1 MWHPQVRFKS
11 YQTRTSLARCD
22 LNLTLGCHRFYYL
35 APLPVL
41 DSIYLFFRVYR
52 SLSIFLLFIDM
63 FIHFFPIYK
72 YVYPFIPI
80 YRCLS
85 IFPYLQICLFISPYL
100 QICLSILS
108 PIYRYVYPCFFSIYK
123 YVYPFPTIYRYVYPL
138 FSYLK
143 IYLSI
148 SPYLLICLSI
158 FFPIYKYVYSFSPI
172 YRYVYPFPPIYRCVD
187 IEWHG
192 RNESCWPKWPENINW
207 PIFVQFDWPDR
218 KYTGHGPAVTST
230 PDISIN
236 RGKWINI
243 FVNRG
248 GKWINTSVNRGKWIN
263 ISVNR
268 GKWINIFVNREKY
281 G

>member
-85 IFPYLQICLFISPYL
+85 IFPYLQICLSISPYL

-172 YRYVYPFPPIYRCVD
+172 YRYVYPFPPIYRCVYPFSPP
-187 IEWHG
+187 IYKYVYPFPPIYWYVRG
-192 RNESCWPKWPENINW
+192 RRNRWPVAS
-207 PIFVQFDWPDR
+207 IFTVGPVKLNKDWPVDIL
-218 KYTGHGPAVTST
+218 GPLGPATFVS
-230 PDISIN
+230 SN
-236 RGKWINI
+236 R
-243 FVNRG
+243 
-248 GKWINTSVNRGKWIN
+248 
-263 ISVNR
+263 
-268 GKWINIFVNREKY
+268 
-281 G
+281 